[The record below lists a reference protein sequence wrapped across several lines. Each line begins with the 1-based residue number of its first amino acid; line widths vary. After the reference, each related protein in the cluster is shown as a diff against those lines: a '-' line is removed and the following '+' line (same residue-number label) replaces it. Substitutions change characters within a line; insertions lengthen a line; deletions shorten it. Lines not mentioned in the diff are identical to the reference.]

1 METMKKRRVKC
12 IILNVFS
19 GIFAILSILLGF
31 LIYAK
36 KDSNARFL
44 KENFNINADFTSLN
58 ESISK
63 ALNSLFSFGLQ
74 DNKEIETVNAN
85 IQYLNLGENNYK
97 TLDKSVCM
105 IDDGIILGSYKEK
118 NDTYSVIV
126 SYENGVVDSYSN
138 LSSINVMNYDKLK
151 ENDVIG
157 SYYDS
162 FKALFK
168 KDGRLISI
176 NEIE

>member
-1 METMKKRRVKC
+1 
-12 IILNVFS
+12 
-19 GIFAILSILLGF
+19 
-31 LIYAK
+31 
-36 KDSNARFL
+36 
-44 KENFNINADFTSLN
+44 
-58 ESISK
+58 
-63 ALNSLFSFGLQ
+63 
-74 DNKEIETVNAN
+74 
-85 IQYLNLGENNYK
+85 
-97 TLDKSVCM
+97 M

-126 SYENGVVDSYSN
+126 SYENGVVASYSN

>member
-1 METMKKRRVKC
+1 METTKKRKVKC

-36 KDSNARFL
+36 KDANARFL
-44 KENFNINADFTSLN
+44 KENFNINVDFTSLN

-63 ALNSLFSFGLQ
+63 TLSSLFSFGLQ
-74 DNKEIETVNAN
+74 DNKIEMVNAN

-97 TLDKSVCM
+97 TLDNSVCM
-105 IDDGIILGSYKEK
+105 LDDGIILGSYKE
-118 NDTYSVIV
+118 NNNTYSVIV
-126 SYENGVVDSYSN
+126 SYENGVVASYSN
-138 LSSINVMNYDKLK
+138 LYSINVMNYDKLK

-157 SYYDS
+157 SYNTS

-168 KDGRLISI
+168 KDGKLISI
-176 NEIE
+176 NEIK